1 MRSSI
6 WISPKGMAF
15 YVYKGVYMND
25 SIFKDGIQFSEL
37 NISDELMHAITDLGY
52 QSTTSIQTQ
61 AIPLLLE
68 GKDVIGRSNTGTG
81 KTAAF
86 GIPAIHIM
94 DPEMNKPQ
102 VLVLAP
108 TRELAVQISI
118 EMEKYAKNI
127 KGIKIATLYGGVPM
141 DRQIRQLKQANV
153 IVGTPGRIQDHMRR
167 RTLRLNTVQYV
178 VLDEA
183 DEMLSMGFVED
194 INNIL
199 SKTPNSRQT
208 TLFSATMPPS
218 IVKISNEYLKDPVT
232 VDVMNSVGKQASID
246 QLYYIVPGRNKKDAL
261 TLLLRKNNLKRT
273 IIFSNTKSMVDDLAV
288 NLREQNFKAAGL
300 HGDLPQQVRSQV
312 LNEFRSGNTN
322 ILIATDV
329 AARGIDIDDVDCV
342 INFDLPQSH
351 EYYVHRIG
359 RTGRAGKTGLSLT
372 LVSGRQQIFRLKDLM
387 RITKNNIIESKL
399 PDVNDIV
406 NSVID
411 NKFDELVADT
421 TFDSN
426 EYAASLIDALKSTM
440 SFEEMAYRLAA
451 NILNAEMK
459 TLDVQALDS
468 VSRQSQKEL
477 PRRHSNKNMMRLSL
491 QIGRRNKIK
500 PSHIV
505 GAITDQFDVGKDS
518 IGKIVIKD
526 NYTHVDFSQDLALE
540 VLDAKKNVKI
550 NGNRVEF
557 EPISSKPER
566 ASKSKKRNH
575 KSSKR
580 THRNNKGK
588 SN

>member
-1 MRSSI
+1 
-6 WISPKGMAF
+6 
-15 YVYKGVYMND
+15 MND

-37 NISDELMHAITDLGY
+37 NISDELMRGINDLGY
-52 QSTTSIQTQ
+52 KSTTSIQTQ

-68 GKDVIGRSNTGTG
+68 GKDLIGRSNTGTG

-86 GIPAIHIM
+86 GIPAIETM
-94 DPEMNKPQ
+94 DPELNRPQ

-108 TRELAVQISI
+108 TRELAVQIAI
-118 EMEKYAKNI
+118 EMEKYAKFI
-127 KGIKIATLYGGVPM
+127 SGIKIATLYGGVAM
-141 DRQIRQLKQANV
+141 DRQIRQLKQANI

-167 RTLRLNTVQYV
+167 RTLRLDLIKYL

-199 SKTPNSRQT
+199 SKTPSTRQT
-208 TLFSATMPPS
+208 ALFSATMPPS
-218 IVKISNEYLKDPVT
+218 ILKISNEYLKNPVT
-232 VDVMNSVGKQASID
+232 VDVMNSVGKQASIE

-372 LVSGRQQIFRLKDLM
+372 LVSGRQQIFKLKDLM
-387 RITKNNIIESKL
+387 RTTKNNIIESNL

-406 NSVID
+406 GSVID
-411 NKFDELVADT
+411 HKFDELVSDT
-421 TFDSN
+421 TFESN
-426 EYAASLIDALKSTM
+426 KYAESLIDALRSTM
-440 SFEEMAYRLAA
+440 SYEEMAYRLAA

-459 TLDVQALDS
+459 TMDVSALES
-468 VSRQSQKEL
+468 VSRQNQKGL
-477 PRRHSNKNMMRLSL
+477 PSRHNNKNMMRLSL
-491 QIGRRNKIK
+491 QIGRRHKLK

-505 GAITDQFDVGKDS
+505 GAITDQFDVEKAS

-526 NYTHVDFSQDLALE
+526 NFTHVDLSQDLALE

-557 EPISSKPER
+557 EAVSAKPSKPT
-566 ASKSKKRNH
+566 KGKKRDA

>member
-1 MRSSI
+1 
-6 WISPKGMAF
+6 
-15 YVYKGVYMND
+15 MND

-566 ASKSKKRNH
+566 ASKGKKRNH

>member
-1 MRSSI
+1 
-6 WISPKGMAF
+6 
-15 YVYKGVYMND
+15 MND

-86 GIPAIHIM
+86 GIPAIHMM

-127 KGIKIATLYGGVPM
+127 KGIRIATLYGGVPM

-566 ASKSKKRNH
+566 ASKGKKRTH

>member
-1 MRSSI
+1 
-6 WISPKGMAF
+6 
-15 YVYKGVYMND
+15 MND

-37 NISDELMHAITDLGY
+37 NISDELMRGINDLGY

-68 GKDVIGRSNTGTG
+68 GKDLIGRSNTGTG

-86 GIPAIHIM
+86 GIPAIETM
-94 DPEMNKPQ
+94 DPELNRPQ

-108 TRELAVQISI
+108 TRELAVQIAI
-118 EMEKYAKNI
+118 EMEKYAKYI
-127 KGIKIATLYGGVPM
+127 SGIKIATLYGGVAM
-141 DRQIRQLKQANV
+141 DRQIRQLKQANI

-167 RTLRLNTVQYV
+167 RTLRLDLIKYL

-199 SKTPNSRQT
+199 SKTPSTRQT
-208 TLFSATMPPS
+208 ALFSATMPPS
-218 IVKISNEYLKDPVT
+218 ILKISNEYLKNPVT
-232 VDVMNSVGKQASID
+232 VDVMNSVGKQASIE

-372 LVSGRQQIFRLKDLM
+372 LVSGRQQIFKLKDLM
-387 RITKNNIIESKL
+387 RTTKNNIIESNL

-406 NSVID
+406 GSVID
-411 NKFDELVADT
+411 HKFDELVSDT
-421 TFDSN
+421 TFESN
-426 EYAASLIDALKSTM
+426 TYAESLIDALRSTM
-440 SFEEMAYRLAA
+440 SYEEMAYRLAA

-459 TLDVQALDS
+459 TMDVSALES
-468 VSRQSQKEL
+468 VSRQNQKGL
-477 PRRHSNKNMMRLSL
+477 PSRHNNKNMMRLSL
-491 QIGRRNKIK
+491 QIGRRHKLK

-505 GAITDQFDVGKDS
+505 GAITDQFDVEKAS

-526 NYTHVDFSQDLALE
+526 NFTHVDLSQDLALE

-557 EPISSKPER
+557 EAVSAKPSKPT
-566 ASKSKKRNH
+566 KGKKRDA

>member
-167 RTLRLNTVQYV
+167 RTLRLNTIQYV

-208 TLFSATMPPS
+208 TLFSATMPSS

-566 ASKSKKRNH
+566 ASKGKKRTH

>member
-1 MRSSI
+1 
-6 WISPKGMAF
+6 
-15 YVYKGVYMND
+15 MND

-37 NISDELMHAITDLGY
+37 NISDELMRGINDLGY

-68 GKDVIGRSNTGTG
+68 GKDLIGRSNTGTG

-86 GIPAIHIM
+86 GIPAIETM
-94 DPEMNKPQ
+94 DPELNRPQ

-108 TRELAVQISI
+108 TRELAVQIAI
-118 EMEKYAKNI
+118 EMEKYAKYI
-127 KGIKIATLYGGVPM
+127 SGIKIATLYGGVAM
-141 DRQIRQLKQANV
+141 DRQIRQLKQANI

-167 RTLRLNTVQYV
+167 RTLRLDLIKYL

-199 SKTPNSRQT
+199 SKTPSTRQT
-208 TLFSATMPPS
+208 ALFSATMPPS
-218 IVKISNEYLKDPVT
+218 ILKISNEYLKNPVT
-232 VDVMNSVGKQASID
+232 VDVMNSVGKQASIE

-372 LVSGRQQIFRLKDLM
+372 LVSGRQQIFKLKDLM
-387 RITKNNIIESKL
+387 RTTKNNIIESNL

-406 NSVID
+406 GSVID
-411 NKFDELVADT
+411 HKFDELVSDT
-421 TFDSN
+421 TFESN
-426 EYAASLIDALKSTM
+426 TYAESLIDALRSTM
-440 SFEEMAYRLAA
+440 SYEEMAYRLAA

-459 TLDVQALDS
+459 TMDVSALES
-468 VSRQSQKEL
+468 VSRQNQKGL
-477 PRRHSNKNMMRLSL
+477 PTRHNNKNMMRLSL
-491 QIGRRNKIK
+491 QIGRRHKLK

-505 GAITDQFDVGKDS
+505 GAITDQFDVEKAS

-526 NYTHVDFSQDLALE
+526 NFTHVDLSQDLALE

-557 EPISSKPER
+557 EAVSAKPSKPT
-566 ASKSKKRNH
+566 KGKKRDA

>member
-1 MRSSI
+1 
-6 WISPKGMAF
+6 
-15 YVYKGVYMND
+15 MND

-37 NISDELMHAITDLGY
+37 NISDELMRGINDLGY
-52 QSTTSIQTQ
+52 KSTTSIQTQ

-68 GKDVIGRSNTGTG
+68 GKDLIGRSNTGTG

-86 GIPAIHIM
+86 GIPAIETM
-94 DPEMNKPQ
+94 DPELNRPQ

-108 TRELAVQISI
+108 TRELAVQIAI
-118 EMEKYAKNI
+118 EMEKYAKYI
-127 KGIKIATLYGGVPM
+127 SGIKIATLYGGVAM
-141 DRQIRQLKQANV
+141 DRQIRQLKQANI

-167 RTLRLNTVQYV
+167 RTLRLDLIKYL

-199 SKTPNSRQT
+199 SKTPSTRQT
-208 TLFSATMPPS
+208 ALFSATMPPS
-218 IVKISNEYLKDPVT
+218 ILKISNEYLKNPVT
-232 VDVMNSVGKQASID
+232 VDVMNSVGKQASIE

-372 LVSGRQQIFRLKDLM
+372 LVSGRQQIFKLKDLM
-387 RITKNNIIESKL
+387 RTTKNNIIESNL

-406 NSVID
+406 GSVID
-411 NKFDELVADT
+411 HKFDELVSDT
-421 TFDSN
+421 TFESN
-426 EYAASLIDALKSTM
+426 TYAESLIDALRSTM
-440 SFEEMAYRLAA
+440 SYEEMAYRLAA

-459 TLDVQALDS
+459 TMDVSALES
-468 VSRQSQKEL
+468 VSRQNQKGL
-477 PRRHSNKNMMRLSL
+477 PSRHNNKNMMRLSL
-491 QIGRRNKIK
+491 QIGRRHKLK

-505 GAITDQFDVGKDS
+505 GAITDQFDVEKAS

-526 NYTHVDFSQDLALE
+526 NFTHVDLSQDLALE

-557 EPISSKPER
+557 EAVSAKPSKPT
-566 ASKSKKRNH
+566 KGKKRDA

>member
-1 MRSSI
+1 MR
-6 WISPKGMAF
+6 
-15 YVYKGVYMND
+15 
-25 SIFKDGIQFSEL
+25 GI
-37 NISDELMHAITDLGY
+37 NDLGY
-52 QSTTSIQTQ
+52 KSTTSIQTQ

-68 GKDVIGRSNTGTG
+68 GKDLIGRSNTGTG

-86 GIPAIHIM
+86 GIPAIETM
-94 DPEMNKPQ
+94 DPELNRPQ

-108 TRELAVQISI
+108 TRELAVQIAI
-118 EMEKYAKNI
+118 EMEKYAKYI
-127 KGIKIATLYGGVPM
+127 SGIKIATLYGGVAM
-141 DRQIRQLKQANV
+141 DRQIRQLKQANI

-167 RTLRLNTVQYV
+167 RTLRLDLIKYL

-199 SKTPNSRQT
+199 SKTPSTRQT
-208 TLFSATMPPS
+208 ALFSATMPPS
-218 IVKISNEYLKDPVT
+218 ILKISNEYLKNPVT
-232 VDVMNSVGKQASID
+232 VDVMNSVGKQASIE

-329 AARGIDIDDVDCV
+329 AARGIDIDDVDGV

-372 LVSGRQQIFRLKDLM
+372 LVSGRQQIFKLKDLM
-387 RITKNNIIESKL
+387 RTTKNNIIESNL

-406 NSVID
+406 GSVID
-411 NKFDELVADT
+411 HKFDELVSDT
-421 TFDSN
+421 TFESN
-426 EYAASLIDALKSTM
+426 TYAESLIDALRSTM
-440 SFEEMAYRLAA
+440 SYEEMAYRLAA

-459 TLDVQALDS
+459 TMDVSALES
-468 VSRQSQKEL
+468 VSRQNQKSL
-477 PRRHSNKNMMRLSL
+477 PTRHNNKNMMRLSL
-491 QIGRRNKIK
+491 QIGRRHKLK

-505 GAITDQFDVGKDS
+505 GAITDQFDVEKAS

-526 NYTHVDFSQDLALE
+526 NFTHVDLSQDLALE

-557 EPISSKPER
+557 EAVSAKPSKPT
-566 ASKSKKRNH
+566 KGKKRDA

>member
-1 MRSSI
+1 
-6 WISPKGMAF
+6 
-15 YVYKGVYMND
+15 MND

-37 NISDELMHAITDLGY
+37 NISDELMRGINDLGY
-52 QSTTSIQTQ
+52 KSTTSIQTQ

-68 GKDVIGRSNTGTG
+68 GKDLIGRSNTGTG

-86 GIPAIHIM
+86 GIPAIETM
-94 DPEMNKPQ
+94 DPELNRPQ

-108 TRELAVQISI
+108 TRELAVQIAI
-118 EMEKYAKNI
+118 EMEKYAKYI
-127 KGIKIATLYGGVPM
+127 SGIKIATLYGGVAM
-141 DRQIRQLKQANV
+141 DRQIRQLKQANI

-167 RTLRLNTVQYV
+167 RTLRLDLIKYL

-199 SKTPNSRQT
+199 SKTPSTRQT
-208 TLFSATMPPS
+208 ALFSATMPPS
-218 IVKISNEYLKDPVT
+218 ILKISNEYLKNPVT
-232 VDVMNSVGKQASID
+232 VDVMNSVGKQASIE

-372 LVSGRQQIFRLKDLM
+372 LVSGRQQIFKLKDLM
-387 RITKNNIIESKL
+387 RTTKNNIIESNL

-406 NSVID
+406 GSVID
-411 NKFDELVADT
+411 HKFDELVSDT
-421 TFDSN
+421 TFESN
-426 EYAASLIDALKSTM
+426 TYAESLIDALRSTM
-440 SFEEMAYRLAA
+440 SYEEMAYRLAA

-459 TLDVQALDS
+459 TMDVSALES
-468 VSRQSQKEL
+468 VSRQNQKGL
-477 PRRHSNKNMMRLSL
+477 PTRHNNKNMMRLSL
-491 QIGRRNKIK
+491 QIGRRHKLK

-505 GAITDQFDVGKDS
+505 GAITDQFDVEKAS

-526 NYTHVDFSQDLALE
+526 NFTHVDLSQDLALE

-557 EPISSKPER
+557 EAVSAKPSKPT
-566 ASKSKKRNH
+566 KGKKRDA

>member
-208 TLFSATMPPS
+208 TLFSATMPSS

-566 ASKSKKRNH
+566 ASKGKKRTH

>member
-86 GIPAIHIM
+86 GIPAIHMM

-127 KGIKIATLYGGVPM
+127 KGIRIATLYGGVPM

-566 ASKSKKRNH
+566 ASKGKKRTH

>member
-1 MRSSI
+1 
-6 WISPKGMAF
+6 
-15 YVYKGVYMND
+15 MND

-37 NISDELMHAITDLGY
+37 NISDELMRGINDLGY
-52 QSTTSIQTQ
+52 KSTTSIQTQ

-68 GKDVIGRSNTGTG
+68 GKDLIGRSNTGTG

-86 GIPAIHIM
+86 GIPAIETM
-94 DPEMNKPQ
+94 DPELNRPQ

-108 TRELAVQISI
+108 TRELAVQIAI
-118 EMEKYAKNI
+118 EMEKYANYI
-127 KGIKIATLYGGVPM
+127 SGIKIATLYGGVAM
-141 DRQIRQLKQANV
+141 DRQIRQLKQANI

-167 RTLRLNTVQYV
+167 RTLRLDLIKYL

-199 SKTPNSRQT
+199 SKTPSTRQT
-208 TLFSATMPPS
+208 ALFSATMPPS
-218 IVKISNEYLKDPVT
+218 ILKISNEYLKNPVT
-232 VDVMNSVGKQASID
+232 VDVMNSVGKQASIE

-372 LVSGRQQIFRLKDLM
+372 LVSGRQQIFKLKDLM
-387 RITKNNIIESKL
+387 RTTKNNIIESNL

-406 NSVID
+406 GSVID
-411 NKFDELVADT
+411 HKFDELVSDT
-421 TFDSN
+421 TFESN
-426 EYAASLIDALKSTM
+426 TYAESLIDALRSTM
-440 SFEEMAYRLAA
+440 SYEEMAYRLAA

-459 TLDVQALDS
+459 TMDVSALES
-468 VSRQSQKEL
+468 VSRQNQKGL
-477 PRRHSNKNMMRLSL
+477 PSRHNNKNMMRLSL
-491 QIGRRNKIK
+491 QIGRRHKLK

-505 GAITDQFDVGKDS
+505 GAITDQFDVEKAS

-526 NYTHVDFSQDLALE
+526 NFTHVDLSQDLALE

-557 EPISSKPER
+557 EAVSAKPSKPT
-566 ASKSKKRNH
+566 KGKKRDA